1 MANSLQGGGLCGHTS
16 NCILL
21 GPDLATQTF
30 SGISG
35 VSAPY
40 SEICSLAPPPP
51 GGLLTTQA
59 VACSCPFEACCS
71 HCPLGLGLWAP
82 CPTVGLSEKRHPPP
96 PRPRLSLH
104 RSFCK
109 GTSLPFLFPHST
121 PPCVS
126 RSLLQSSLFS
136 LSILKLPLNLIFI
149 FIFISTSHF
158 LY

>member
-59 VACSCPFEACCS
+59 VACSCPLEACCS

-82 CPTVGLSEKRHPPP
+82 CPTVGLSEKRHPPAP
-96 PRPRLSLH
+96 PH
-104 RSFCK
+104 RY
-109 GTSLPFLFPHST
+109 TAPFAKEHPFFS
-121 PPCVS
+121 
-126 RSLLQSSLFS
+126 FS
-136 LSILKLPLNLIFI
+136 LILLLLALAGPCFSLALSPFQYLNFHLI
-149 FIFISTSHF
+149 
-158 LY
+158 